1 MADDVNNLVLEHLR
15 AICAD
20 LRDVRDT
27 MLEQG
32 NRLTRMEIGLAGL
45 RRDQGT
51 DAGGVAERSLRLD
64 RMAETV
70 RRIENRLDLVD

>member
-15 AICAD
+15 AIRAD

-27 MLEQG
+27 MLEQR

-51 DAGGVAERSLRLD
+51 DAGGVAERGLRLD
-64 RMAETV
+64 RMADTV

>member
-15 AICAD
+15 AIRAD
-20 LRDVRDT
+20 LRDGRDT

-51 DAGGVAERSLRLD
+51 DAGGVAELGLRLD
-64 RMAETV
+64 RMADTV

>member
-15 AICAD
+15 VIRAG

-51 DAGGVAERSLRLD
+51 DAGGAAELGLRLD
-64 RMAETV
+64 RMADTV

>member
-27 MLEQG
+27 MLEQR

-51 DAGGVAERSLRLD
+51 DAGGVAERGLRLD
-64 RMAETV
+64 RMADTV